1 MSKRKKTWMQE
12 HVSDPFVKKAN
23 LEGWRSRAS
32 FKLLEIL
39 EQDDLVTPGMV
50 VVDLGAAPGG
60 WSQVVSRRVKHHG
73 LVIAVDLLEMSALP
87 QVHFIQGDFA
97 DKHTLDAVEAEL
109 SDREVGL
116 VISDM
121 APNISGVKSLDQARW
136 LHLAELAF
144 GFSQQYL
151 KQGGSMVIKCF
162 EGEGA
167 KEFRESVKAS
177 FQKIHIKKPKASRD
191 RSSEFF
197 IVGLNKIG

>member
-23 LEGWRSRAS
+23 SEGWRSRAS

-39 EQDDLVTPGMV
+39 DQDNLAMPGMV

-60 WSQVVSRRVKHHG
+60 WSQVVSQRVKGNG

-87 QVHFIQGDFA
+87 QVNFIQGDFA
-97 DKHTLDAVEAEL
+97 EQQTLDAVETVL
-109 SDREVGL
+109 SNREVGL

-136 LHLAELAF
+136 LNLAELAF
-144 GFSQQYL
+144 DFAQQYL
-151 KQGGSMVIKCF
+151 KQGGNVVIKCF

-167 KEFRESVKAS
+167 KQFRESVKSS
-177 FQKIHIKKPKASRD
+177 FQKVHIRKPQASRD

-197 IVGLNKIG
+197 IVGLNKID